1 MYSIHPLP
9 PPLPPPPPPLYHHHF
24 PALKPLLAELEV
36 VEILIAD
43 LSRTFQTLIT
53 ETLLLPPIRLE
64 VRYVGLSD
72 EYSIVTQSYYLFCVM
87 FRIPSHQ
94 PSGRLGEQLT
104 LPGTEIPGDE

>member
-9 PPLPPPPPPLYHHHF
+9 PPLPPPPPLYHHHF

-53 ETLLLPPIRLE
+53 ETPLLPPIRLE
-64 VRYVGLSD
+64 VRLAHQMGVRL
-72 EYSIVTQSYYLFCVM
+72 VTCMPANMNV
-87 FRIPSHQ
+87 
-94 PSGRLGEQLT
+94 
-104 LPGTEIPGDE
+104 